1 MARLVYSLRY
11 MQIARFL
18 LFALCLQCAL
28 PVTGQRPKVAFVL
41 SGGGARGFAH
51 VGALKVLEEAG
62 FKPDIITGT
71 SMGSVIGGLYAIG
84 YRADTLEKIVRNTE
98 WDNIV
103 YDRVSRNTLTAIERE
118 RYDRYFVKFNF
129 EGVKFLSYSGLV
141 KGTRV
146 HNMLSRLC
154 LPASSINDFTK
165 LPIPFVCVATD
176 IQTGQKVV
184 LDKGYLPDAI
194 RASMAIPSMFTS
206 VEMDGKI
213 LVDGGLTENYPII
226 EAKNLGADIIIGIDV
241 GTKSSKEEL
250 GSFVNI
256 MMESMFLHGYQ
267 NFDEYKKYLNV
278 NIKPDMSGVSPL
290 DFGNGDSIMRIGEA
304 AARLHLSELKALH
317 QKIYGS
323 KVDTPV
329 VSNSEKLN
337 RKYRIKEVRIEGL
350 NNIER
355 SQIKFILDEAMGRTM
370 ASSEIENIITQLENT
385 NLFERILYRYDNSK
399 DNGLLVLDV
408 KEKPRGEF
416 DVGINYNSYHDA
428 SLLVGLSYK
437 RVIFKGTYLKADMR
451 LSSMPRIDIG
461 YFYQT
466 RFKPSV
472 GIEMSINNIEQGY
485 YQDNVKISTSYNV
498 IGSLYL
504 KAKYNISNNRNVG
517 LGVGIEGVSNKTD
530 AFISV
535 DQLEALINRKQSN
548 NVMVFYRSDSRDDT
562 YIPTR
567 GGRSLIDAYW
577 ANNDFNLNKSW
588 FSGILRTERHIRLSR
603 RMHLGNYFDL
613 GLNDAN
619 YQAGNTQF
627 LFLMGGMLDMRFR
640 YYVPFAGIEFSQV
653 TANNMAHYRLKPS
666 YRLFKNNYVSALFD
680 IAETKTYAEDL
691 LCFTGMMYA
700 YGASYEY
707 RSPIGP
713 MQFNVSRSNVNH
725 SFSFFLNLG
734 YWF

>member
-1 MARLVYSLRY
+1 
-11 MQIARFL
+11 MQIARIL
-18 LFALCLQCAL
+18 LFALCLQYTFTAFA
-28 PVTGQRPKVAFVL
+28 QKPKVAFVL

-84 YRADTLEKIVRNTE
+84 YRSDTLAKIVSSTE

-129 EGVKFLSYSGLV
+129 EGIKFISYSGLV

-154 LPASSINDFTK
+154 LPASSTSDFTK

-176 IQTGQKVV
+176 IQTGEKVV
-184 LDKGYLPDAI
+184 LDHGYLPDAI

-206 VEMDGKI
+206 VEIDGKI
-213 LVDGGLTENYPII
+213 LVDGGLTQNYPII

-267 NFDEYKKYLNV
+267 NFDEEKKYLSI

-304 AARLHLSELKALH
+304 AARMHLDELKALH
-317 QKIYGS
+317 KKIYGNS
-323 KVDTPV
+323 IDTPIIT
-329 VSNSEKLN
+329 NSAKLN
-337 RKYRIKEVRIEGL
+337 RKYKVKEVKVEGL
-350 NNIER
+350 KNTER
-355 SQIKFILDEAMGRTM
+355 SQIKFILDGASGRTM
-370 ASSEIENIITQLENT
+370 ASSEIENIIMQLENT

-399 DNGLLVLDV
+399 DNGLLVLNV
-408 KEKPRGEF
+408 TEKPRGEF

-451 LSSMPRIDIG
+451 LSSMPRIDIS

-466 RFKPSV
+466 KFKPSI
-472 GIEMSINNIEQGY
+472 GLEMSLNNIQQGY
-485 YQDNVKISTSYNV
+485 YQNNIKVSTSYNV
-498 IGSLYL
+498 LGSVYL

-517 LGVGIEGVSNKTD
+517 LGAGIEGVSNRTD

-548 NVMVFYRSDSRDDT
+548 NIMVFYRSDNRDDT
-562 YIPTR
+562 YIPMR
-567 GGRSLIDAYW
+567 GGRVLMDAYW
-577 ANNDFNLNKSW
+577 ANNDFDIRKSW
-588 FSGILRTERHIRLSR
+588 FSGILRVERHTRITKRI
-603 RMHLGNYFDL
+603 HFGNYVDL

-640 YYVPFAGIEFSQV
+640 YYVPFAGVEFSQIN
-653 TANNMAHYRLKPS
+653 AINMAHYRFKPS
-666 YRLFKNNYVSALFD
+666 YRMFKNNFISGLFD
-680 IAETKTYAEDL
+680 IAETSVYAEDL
-691 LCFTGMMYA
+691 LRFEGMMYA
-700 YGASYEY
+700 YGACYEY

-713 MQFNVSRSNVNH
+713 MQFNVSRSNVNN
-725 SFSFFLNLG
+725 SFMFYLNLG